1 MKNGPYSLSTDGSN
15 DTGVEKLNPLTVRIF
30 DVNRRQVTTQLLDMC
45 PTSGR
50 ECGTA
55 STIFQKI
62 DSVLT
67 SLSIPWENCVGFG
80 VDNTSV
86 NIGHHHS
93 IKTQVQQRVE
103 SCYFMGC
110 PPGS

>member
-30 DVNRRQVTTQLLDMC
+30 DVNRQQVTTQLLDMC

-55 STIFQKI
+55 SAIFHKI
-62 DSVLT
+62 DSSFAQLRY
-67 SLSIPWENCVGFG
+67 SLGKLRWFWC
-80 VDNTSV
+80 
-86 NIGHHHS
+86 
-93 IKTQVQQRVE
+93 
-103 SCYFMGC
+103 
-110 PPGS
+110 

>member
-55 STIFQKI
+55 SAIFQKI
-62 DSVLT
+62 DSVLNRFN
-67 SLSIPWENCVGFG
+67 IPWENCVGFG

-86 NIGHHHS
+86 NIGRLTPLEH
-93 IKTQVQQRVE
+93 KFNE
-103 SCYFMGC
+103 E
-110 PPGS
+110 